1 MRAFVLPP
9 LPSADADAAANDRFD
24 LRLTRAR
31 LAVVRHGVTQS
42 PSTPRNVTALSA
54 AVTLRNSGFAQCNK
68 N

>member
-31 LAVVRHGVTQS
+31 LAVVHRAAPSQS
-42 PSTPRNVTALSA
+42 PSTTRNVAAPSVAVIRTAFENI
-54 AVTLRNSGFAQCNK
+54 R
-68 N
+68 